1 MKEMK
6 LFIHRRYVYVENL
19 VESTK
24 KNTRTEKLT
33 RFQNSRPIYKNKLHF
48 YMLAMNKWN
57 WNFLNTVYK
66 SRKNI
71 LRNKSGKILK
81 ISAH

>member
-6 LFIHRRYVYVENL
+6 LFIHRRYDCLCRKSNGIYE
-19 VESTK
+19 

-33 RFQNSRPIYKNKLHF
+33 RLQNSRPIYKNKLHF

-57 WNFLNTVYK
+57 WNF
-66 SRKNI
+66 
-71 LRNKSGKILK
+71 
-81 ISAH
+81 